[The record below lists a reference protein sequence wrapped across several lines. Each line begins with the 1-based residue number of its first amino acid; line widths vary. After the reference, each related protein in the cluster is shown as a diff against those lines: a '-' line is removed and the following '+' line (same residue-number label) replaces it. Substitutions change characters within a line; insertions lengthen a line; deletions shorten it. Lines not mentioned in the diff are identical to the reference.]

1 MKFPHPQVGL
11 PRLGRPKF
19 AVPRLGRPHFGVART
34 APTRLRPGSGIRKAA
49 WLSAGAAVA
58 ALVVVG
64 SVFSGTV
71 EGTDGTLV
79 VMGFDPDR
87 AQLISGLGV
96 GAVAA
101 GAVALVVSRIRFAAL
116 LGLLALVAVFA
127 ETFGAETQGAYHSS
141 GAAGVFSPAGWIL
154 TVVTLVVLG
163 LLSAWIGA
171 TLGAAVRP
179 ALIASA
185 LAARDLLRPRRPNLG
200 LALRPIAAL
209 LAVVLLAVSG
219 PVFGEMVNVTPDA
232 LMLRGNDHAQD
243 GGPGVSLQVTSSI
256 EAAFASPSPSSSP
269 SSNASP
275 SGSPGSTDSA
285 SPTPTPTP
293 PRTAEPG
300 SKPWLLWIPS
310 GRGHVTTVEMPAP
323 WVGGKRTTSRI
334 DIYTP
339 PGYTPGEGRLYP
351 VIYEAPTGLA
361 LWDSGTGVIS
371 ALDTMIDSGEIPATI
386 VVFID
391 SLAAPYGD
399 TQCADMYDGSQWFE
413 TYISTTVVEYV
424 DERYSTIRDPRA
436 RAIMGMS
443 AGGFCAP
450 MIALRHRDV
459 FSVSISF
466 SGYYWAGAGGAP
478 TAKPFG
484 DEINEHSPIWLAAR
498 IPPDDRSKMYFIIVA
513 CENRTPPACPRQQFY
528 LWHAWQFQVALQD
541 AGIKFLNIDSPY
553 THGWAQVR
561 YETPTALDAWAARM
575 VISGVW

>member
-1 MKFPHPQVGL
+1 M
-11 PRLGRPKF
+11 
-19 AVPRLGRPHFGVART
+19 
-34 APTRLRPGSGIRKAA
+34 TRLHPGSRFQKAA
-49 WLSAGAAVA
+49 WLSAGVAIAAV
-58 ALVVVG
+58 VVLA

-71 EGTDGTLV
+71 EGSDGALV

-87 AQLISGLGV
+87 AQLIAGLVV

-101 GAVALVVSRIRFAAL
+101 GAVALVVDRIRFATV
-116 LGLLALVAVFA
+116 LGLFSVVIFA
-127 ETFGAETQGAYHSS
+127 QTFVAETQNAYHSS

-154 TVVTLVVLG
+154 TIVTLAWLG
-163 LLSAWIGA
+163 LLLAWIGA

-179 ALIASA
+179 ALIGFA
-185 LAARDLLRPRRPNLG
+185 LAARDLAKPRRPNLA
-200 LALRPIAAL
+200 LARRAIAVL

-232 LMLRGNDHAQD
+232 LMLQGNDHAQ
-243 GGPGVSLQVTSSI
+243 GGAAVGSLQAASSI
-256 EAAFASPSPSSSP
+256 AAAFASPSPS
-269 SSNASP
+269 ASP
-275 SGSPGSTDSA
+275 SPGVSSSESSLATDSA
-285 SPTPTPTP
+285 SPTPSPTP
-293 PRTAEPG
+293 PRTAAPG
-300 SKPWLLWIPS
+300 SKPWLLWRPS
-310 GRGHVTTVEMPAP
+310 GSGHVTPVAMPAP
-323 WVGGKRTTSRI
+323 WLGGKQTTSRI

-339 PGYTPGEGRLYP
+339 PGYKPGEGRLYP

-413 TYISTTVVEYV
+413 TYISMTVVQYI
-424 DERYSTIRDPRA
+424 DDHYSTIRDPRA

-450 MIALRHRDV
+450 MLALRHPDV

-484 DEINEHSPIWLAAR
+484 TEINEHSPIWLAPRVPAA
-498 IPPDDRSKMYFIIVA
+498 DRSKLYFVIVA
-513 CENRTPPACPRQQFY
+513 CENQTPPACPKQEFY
-528 LWHAWQFQVALQD
+528 LWHAWQFQLALQA
-541 AGIKFLNIDSPY
+541 AGIRFLNVDSPF
-553 THGWAQVR
+553 THGWGQVR
-561 YETPTALDAWAARM
+561 YETPTVLDAWAAQL
-575 VISGVW
+575 VISGIW

>member
-1 MKFPHPQVGL
+1 MKFPHPKVGR
-11 PRLGRPKF
+11 PRLGR
-19 AVPRLGRPHFGVART
+19 AG
-34 APTRLRPGSGIRKAA
+34 LRPGPRLRNAA
-49 WLSAGAAVA
+49 WLSAGIAAA
-58 ALVVVG
+58 ALVVLA
-64 SVFSGTV
+64 SAFSGTV

-87 AQLISGLGV
+87 AQLIAGLGV

-101 GAVALVVSRIRFAAL
+101 GVVALIVDRIRFAAA
-116 LGLLALVAVFA
+116 LGLFSLVAIFA
-127 ETFGAETQGAYHSS
+127 QTFGAETQAAYRSS
-141 GAAGVFSPAGWIL
+141 GDAGVFSPTGWIL
-154 TVVTLVVLG
+154 TVVTLIVLG

-185 LAARDLLRPRRPNLG
+185 LATRDLIRPRRPNLG
-200 LALRPIAAL
+200 LARRPTAAL

-232 LMLRGNDHAQD
+232 LMLRGNAQAQ
-243 GGPGVSLQVTSSI
+243 GGPDSSLLATSSI

-269 SSNASP
+269 SSSVS
-275 SGSPGSTDSA
+275 SGSPSPTESA
-285 SPTPTPTP
+285 SPTPSPTP
-293 PRTAEPG
+293 PHTAAPG
-300 SKPWLLWIPS
+300 TKPWLLWKPS
-310 GRGHVTTVEMPAP
+310 GSGHTTPVAMPAP
-323 WVGGKRTTSRI
+323 WVGGKQRTSRI

-371 ALDTMIDSGEIPATI
+371 ALDTMIDSGEVPATI

-413 TYISTTVVEYV
+413 TFISSTVVDYV
-424 DERYSTIRDPRA
+424 DEHYSTIRDPRA

-466 SGYYWAGAGGAP
+466 SGYFWAGAGGAP

-484 DEINEHSPIWLAAR
+484 DEINEHSPIWLAPR
-498 IPPDDRSKMYFIIVA
+498 TPPADRSKMYFIIVA
-513 CENRTPPACPRQQFY
+513 CENQTPPACPRQQFY
-528 LWHAWQFQVALQD
+528 LWHAWQFQLSLQA
-541 AGIKFLNIDSPY
+541 AGIKFLNVDSPY
-553 THGWAQVR
+553 THGWGQVR
-561 YETPTALDAWAARM
+561 YETPTVLGAWAARM
-575 VISGVW
+575 VITGVW